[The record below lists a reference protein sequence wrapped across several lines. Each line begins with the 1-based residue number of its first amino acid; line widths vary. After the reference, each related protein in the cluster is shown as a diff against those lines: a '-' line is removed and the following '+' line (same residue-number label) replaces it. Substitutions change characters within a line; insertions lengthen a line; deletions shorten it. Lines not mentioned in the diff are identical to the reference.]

1 MGSPRS
7 HVRKEKT
14 MKKRYKIIIYILV
27 VISLFSYQ
35 YINPIVARADNTV
48 SVQDATL
55 ISLMVG
61 MGLQFSSLEQAVQT
75 AGYVYDNSPADVQA
89 IIDGITGTQNGIKIT
104 PIFETPSAGEVVA
117 TYWSQMYDVI
127 RNRLVPGTTIHVGT
141 PQYTATATGVQYI
154 IGNPTISVRRT
165 TRPYNYAT
173 DIRADRPVKFWG
185 QVWGSSGIRVVYSSL
200 EEFHM
205 LGTVGNQNNS
215 STPTV
220 SYVDSIYAP
229 SPFYVF
235 TYSLGSDVSMIDF
248 TATQTGTITYPDG
261 TTSAT
266 ELSAIYTAM
275 LFGEYTGGQ
284 QSVTIQ
290 QEPGA
295 ISQENVYEAVATL
308 GQSAIDNNEDVY
320 IGGVAGGLVGA
331 NIGNWTVPL
340 TQGQVL
346 SDIGIAD
353 QAGSIGQTVT
363 DTLDVVGNP
372 ELSNYQAISELN
384 GVTIRLQDVFPFC
397 IPFDLVDM
405 LRSFQATRRAP
416 QFSFNAG
423 FLGSAFAS
431 TTIQVDLSVFDDLA
445 TILRSIELIGFVIG
459 LAIATREIIRG

>member
-1 MGSPRS
+1 
-7 HVRKEKT
+7 
-14 MKKRYKIIIYILV
+14 MKKRYKVIIYILV
-27 VISLFSYQ
+27 MISLFSYQ
-35 YINPIVARADNTV
+35 YVNPLIAKADNTV
-48 SVQDATL
+48 SVQEATL

-61 MGLQFSSLEQAVQT
+61 MGLQFSTLEQAVQT

-89 IIDGITGTQNGIKIT
+89 IIDSLTNTQNGVKVT

-117 TYWSQMYDVI
+117 SYWSQIYEVI
-127 RNRLVPGTTIHVGT
+127 KNRLVPGTTIHVGT

-154 IGNPTISVRRT
+154 IGNPTISVRKT
-165 TRPYNYAT
+165 SRPYNFAT
-173 DIRADRPVKFWG
+173 DIRADRNVKFWG
-185 QVWGSSGIRVVYSSL
+185 QVWGSSGIRVIWAST
-200 EEFHM
+200 EQFNM
-205 LGTVGNQNNS
+205 LGTVGNQDNS
-215 STPTV
+215 STPQV
-220 SYVDSIYAP
+220 SYVNSQFAP
-229 SPFYVF
+229 APYYVYVY
-235 TYSLGSDVSMIDF
+235 TLGSNVSMIDF
-248 TATQTGTITYPDG
+248 TATQTGEITYPEG
-261 TTSAT
+261 STSAT
-266 ELSAIYTAM
+266 QTSEITQAM

-284 QSVTIQ
+284 QSITIQ

-295 ISQENVYEAVATL
+295 ISQESVYDAVATV
-308 GQSAIDNNEDVY
+308 GQNAIDNNEDVY

-363 DTLDVVGNP
+363 DALDVVGNP
-372 ELSNYQAISELN
+372 QLTNYQAVSELN

-397 IPFDLVDM
+397 IPFDIVDM

-416 QFSFNAG
+416 QFTFNAG
-423 FLGSAFAS
+423 FLGSRFAS